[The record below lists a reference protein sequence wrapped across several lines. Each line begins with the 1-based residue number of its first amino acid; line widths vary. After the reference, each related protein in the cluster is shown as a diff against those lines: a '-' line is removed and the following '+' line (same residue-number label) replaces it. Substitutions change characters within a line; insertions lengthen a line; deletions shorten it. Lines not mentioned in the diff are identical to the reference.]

1 MASGFLSAILG
12 WLRAGYPDGVP
23 ETDYVPLLAL
33 LNRRLSADEV
43 QEVAGAI
50 VRADKAAD
58 VACGVDDVDIG
69 VEITKITNEL
79 PSEDDV
85 ARVRSRL
92 AAGGWP
98 LADPTDP
105 STAD

>member
-1 MASGFLSAILG
+1 MARAFLAAILD

-23 ETDYVPLLAL
+23 ETDYVPLFAL
-33 LNRRLSADEV
+33 LSRRLSGE
-43 QEVAGAI
+43 E
-50 VRADKAAD
+50 VRAVARALIHAEDAAIS
-58 VACGVDDVDIG
+58 DVDIG

-79 PSEDDV
+79 PREEDV

-92 AAGGWP
+92 AAAGWP

-105 STAD
+105 TAAG

>member
-1 MASGFLSAILG
+1 MPRAFLAAILD

-23 ETDYVPLLAL
+23 EADYVPLFAL
-33 LNRRLSADEV
+33 LSRRLSGE
-43 QEVAGAI
+43 E
-50 VRADKAAD
+50 VRAVARAVIHAEDAA
-58 VACGVDDVDIG
+58 VSDVDIG

-79 PSEDDV
+79 PREEDV

-92 AAGGWP
+92 AAAGWP

-105 STAD
+105 TAAD